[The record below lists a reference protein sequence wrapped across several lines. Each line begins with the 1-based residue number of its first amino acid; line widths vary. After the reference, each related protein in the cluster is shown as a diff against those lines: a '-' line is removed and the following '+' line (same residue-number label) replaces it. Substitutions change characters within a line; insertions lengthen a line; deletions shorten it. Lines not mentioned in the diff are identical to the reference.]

1 MRTAVSPAA
10 RRRSRPGESRP
21 GRQAS
26 VLRPAARSVRWL
38 IALARA
44 SPPGE
49 AGLRMAVD
57 TAEPKSRPAKPPA
70 GRLGNGAAGA
80 GESIRT
86 SGTVHHGASPKARRQ
101 AHAEGRGLRPGMNRT
116 GVAKRRAS
124 RGCRWLCAEVLPAL
138 PGEFTASGASAAAKS
153 ATRQATGEKS
163 PAGAATPE
171 TAKPVHAPAA
181 MLAAQAPSGRTREAA
196 SPVSIGLLPM
206 RCAFA
211 GLEAMKPPGGL
222 QELMAPKALS
232 PAVC

>member
-1 MRTAVSPAA
+1 MRTAVSPAT

-26 VLRPAARSVRWL
+26 VLRPAARSVRGL
-38 IALARA
+38 IKLARA

-49 AGLRMAVD
+49 AVLRMAVD

-70 GRLGNGAAGA
+70 GRQGNGAAGA

-86 SGTVHHGASPKARRQ
+86 SGTVHPGASPKARRQ

-153 ATRQATGEKS
+153 ATRQATGGKALPEPPRPRPQS
-163 PAGAATPE
+163 PFTRLRPCWRRRRRPAGQEKQPPQSASGSCPCAA
-171 TAKPVHAPAA
+171 
-181 MLAAQAPSGRTREAA
+181 
-196 SPVSIGLLPM
+196 LLPAW
-206 RCAFA
+206 RR
-211 GLEAMKPPGGL
+211 
-222 QELMAPKALS
+222 
-232 PAVC
+232 

>member
-10 RRRSRPGESRP
+10 RRRSRPGKSRP

-49 AGLRMAVD
+49 AVLRMAVD

-70 GRLGNGAAGA
+70 ARQGNGAAGA

-153 ATRQATGEKS
+153 ATRQATGGKALPEPPRPRPQS
-163 PAGAATPE
+163 PFTRLRPCWRRRRRPAGQEKQPPQSASGSCPCAT
-171 TAKPVHAPAA
+171 
-181 MLAAQAPSGRTREAA
+181 
-196 SPVSIGLLPM
+196 LLPAW
-206 RCAFA
+206 RR
-211 GLEAMKPPGGL
+211 
-222 QELMAPKALS
+222 
-232 PAVC
+232 